1 MISDNK
7 SLGYDDFTPKL
18 MLDEWPHENFF
29 CISISKGGKAVKQE
43 SRNYR
48 DFEKLVSDS
57 SMSWVNCCVEN
68 AEKDLPVI
76 SKEFGFR
83 KEMAHELLSHKTS
96 ACLDMGSELGLLL
109 PAVKVRDLHVA
120 VSPIFI
126 LIKKNLVL
134 SIHNR
139 TVTRWIRFFNYAE
152 TFIGKIPVG
161 IPQDDK
167 ISMILQRLLSKNDE
181 KNFEN
186 LRIIEE
192 EGDKINALLIDPKS
206 PRIRVGKDIYRM
218 KHALIV
224 YLGVLWA
231 SMDVLNALRYGD
243 SDLITDKPALL
254 KEFNRIENDLTK
266 HISLA
271 EHTSEVLASGL
282 EALQSIYNNQL
293 QVLNNRLALIV
304 TWLTVVG
311 TAVLVPNTLA
321 TIFGIPSVS
330 EHIGWLQAITLLVV
344 STVLSAVIA
353 YMVLKKIIPRKVD

>member
-1 MISDNK
+1 MVSNN
-7 SLGYDDFTPKL
+7 SGPSYDDFTSRM

-29 CISISKGGKAVKQE
+29 CVSVSKDGKTTKRE
-43 SRNYR
+43 SRGCK
-48 DFEKLVSDS
+48 DFEETVSAS
-57 SMSWVNCCVEN
+57 SISWVNCCVEN
-68 AEKDLPVI
+68 AEKELPKI

-109 PAVKVRDLHVA
+109 PAVKVRNLNVA
-120 VSPIFI
+120 VSPIFV
-126 LIKKNLVL
+126 LIKNNLIL

-139 TVTRWIRFFNYAE
+139 KVTRWMRFFNYAE
-152 TFIGKIPVG
+152 TFIRKIPQGV
-161 IPQDDK
+161 PQDDK
-167 ISMILQRLLSKNDE
+167 ITMILQRLLSKSDE

-192 EGDKINALLIDPKS
+192 EGDKINAMLIDSKA
-206 PRIRVGKDIYRM
+206 PRAKIGGEIYKM

-224 YLGVLWA
+224 YLGVLW
-231 SMDVLNALRYGD
+231 SSVDVLNSLRYGD

-254 KEFNRIENDLTK
+254 EEFNRIENDLTK

-282 EALQSIYNNQL
+282 EVMQSIYNNQL
-293 QVLNNRLALIV
+293 QILNNRLSLVI

-330 EHIGWLQAITLLVV
+330 EHIEWQQAITLLVV
-344 STVLSAVIA
+344 STVLSAVVS
-353 YMVLKKIIPRKVD
+353 YMVLKKIIPRKVE